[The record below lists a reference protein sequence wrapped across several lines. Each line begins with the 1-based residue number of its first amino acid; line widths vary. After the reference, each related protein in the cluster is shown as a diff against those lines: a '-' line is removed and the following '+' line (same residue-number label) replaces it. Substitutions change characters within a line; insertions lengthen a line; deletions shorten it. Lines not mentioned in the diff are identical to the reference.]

1 MNAGTTIGTALV
13 ELVRNARRVVALTGA
28 GISAESGVPTF
39 RDAQQGLWAQYD
51 PMELATPE
59 GFARDPQRVWQWY
72 AMRREKIAMVQPN
85 AGHRALAEW
94 ARLRPDLLVVTQNV
108 DGLHQRAG
116 SEHVI
121 ELHGNIMRTKCSAEG
136 LVVDRWEER
145 PGEVPRCGQCA
156 ALLRPDVVWF
166 GEVLPFTALAA
177 AEEAIDYADLVLS
190 IGTSSLVQPAA
201 SLPYQALRAGVPV
214 VEVNPEETPLTA
226 DASFNLRGS
235 AGEILPQLVACLG
248 EPDAS

>member
-1 MNAGTTIGTALV
+1 MNAETTIDAALV
-13 ELVRNARRVVALTGA
+13 ELVRSARRVVALTGA

-39 RDAQQGLWAQYD
+39 RDAQQGLWAEYD

-59 GFARDPQRVWQWY
+59 GFARNPQRVWEWY
-72 AMRREKIAMVQPN
+72 AMRREMIAKVQPN

-94 ARLRPDLLVVTQNV
+94 AQRRPDLLVVTQNV

-116 SEHVI
+116 STQVI

-136 LVVDRWEER
+136 TVVDGWDDR

-156 ALLRPDVVWF
+156 AFLRPDVVWF
-166 GEVLPFTALAA
+166 GEMLPFTALAA

-201 SLPYQALRAGVPV
+201 SLPYRALRAGVPV
-214 VEVNPEETPLTA
+214 VEVNPDETPLSA
-226 DASFNLRGS
+226 DVQYSLRGG
-235 AGEILPQLVACLG
+235 AGAILPQLVARLG